1 MTLKEIQIPIQYGEG
16 GGGHGIVNASFKKK
30 IDLCL
35 VSFNFNFFFI
45 NFRDQFVQNSLCE
58 FK

>member
-1 MTLKEIQIPIQYGEG
+1 MTLKEIQIPIQYGE

-35 VSFNFNFFFI
+35 VSFNFNFFFHK
-45 NFRDQFVQNSLCE
+45 F
-58 FK
+58 